1 MKRDLSEIRKRGAF
15 LETHLITLRS
25 SMNSKLNQGKIEDQ
39 VSPNLWRN
47 SSFLIKDVVK
57 FLLLTLTILSI
68 VCWLSLDQVMTFY
81 LKSLT

>member
-1 MKRDLSEIRKRGAF
+1 
-15 LETHLITLRS
+15 
-25 SMNSKLNQGKIEDQ
+25 MNSKLNQGKIEDQ

-81 LKSLT
+81 FKSLT